1 MKVKTDLKA
10 GNLLDELNLEATQ
23 LTSILK
29 QWFGDFFE
37 QLVGFEKNFE
47 DQISQFTSS
56 LLSM

>member
-23 LTSILK
+23 LTSILE
-29 QWFGDFFE
+29 QWFGDFSE